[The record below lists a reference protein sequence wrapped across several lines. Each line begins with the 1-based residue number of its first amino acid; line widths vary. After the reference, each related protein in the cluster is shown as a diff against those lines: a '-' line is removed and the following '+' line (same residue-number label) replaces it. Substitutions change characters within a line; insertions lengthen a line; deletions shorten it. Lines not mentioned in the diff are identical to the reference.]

1 MTWYLVNCCAYFIC
15 VEEEILSIWTYI
27 VSILICC
34 WQCCI
39 GLIYP
44 CLLTIYLILDWE
56 FRQESY
62 DTPLFSG
69 LFTLYFLLISAL
81 WKWFLCTWISWLLYL
96 LYESW
101 LLVCQ
106 EKVPRTLLDV
116 NILLSKEQTV
126 HKEEDFRWESG
137 MNFRGLLLQDGLQ
150 NENEQLI

>member
-1 MTWYLVNCCAYFIC
+1 M
-15 VEEEILSIWTYI
+15 
-27 VSILICC
+27 
-34 WQCCI
+34 
-39 GLIYP
+39 
-44 CLLTIYLILDWE
+44 
-56 FRQESY
+56 
-62 DTPLFSG
+62 
-69 LFTLYFLLISAL
+69 
-81 WKWFLCTWISWLLYL
+81 YL

-106 EKVPRTLLDV
+106 DKVPRTLLDV